1 MSPRRIFSLKF
12 VCFSDMLGIVSENSM
27 LIFIGRQFEMCS
39 LFLLVL
45 FCFLFLSSDV
55 CSYVKVYLLPDKT
68 KSGKR
73 KTKTKRNTLEPDFD
87 EILVVSIKI
96 KIKSSCLSSITRG
109 VVAQSPE
116 PEAHVLSGFWGE
128 GKTGVLGGSV
138 GFWGEGKTGVPE
150 GKPLGAEKEPT
161 TNLAHIRS
169 ELRI

>member
-1 MSPRRIFSLKF
+1 MSPRRIFSFKF

-116 PEAHVLSGFWGE
+116 PEAHVLSGF
-128 GKTGVLGGSV
+128 
-138 GFWGEGKTGVPE
+138 
-150 GKPLGAEKEPT
+150 
-161 TNLAHIRS
+161 
-169 ELRI
+169 